1 VAEVAVSEGGCS
13 SNCCAPPPVNHRI
26 GPLDL
31 EQETRKK
38 IMTKSSYF
46 FAATLALLFVTASA
60 AQHPVL
66 DAVANKVVAKYQSST
81 CQQLMQQKAQ
91 NKPPSPGEQKAM
103 EMLRTDPEMRHEFV
117 GIVADQVVDKL
128 IQCGMIP

>member
-1 VAEVAVSEGGCS
+1 M
-13 SNCCAPPPVNHRI
+13 
-26 GPLDL
+26 
-31 EQETRKK
+31 KK
-38 IMTKSSYF
+38 RSYL
-46 FAATLALLFVTASA
+46 FAAVLALLYVTFAT

-66 DAVANKVVAKYQSST
+66 DQVANKVVAKYQSST

-91 NKPPSPGEQKAM
+91 NTPPSPGEQKAM
-103 EMLRTDPEMRHEFV
+103 EMLRTDPQMRHEFV

>member
-1 VAEVAVSEGGCS
+1 MSKHSC
-13 SNCCAPPPVNHRI
+13 
-26 GPLDL
+26 L
-31 EQETRKK
+31 
-38 IMTKSSYF
+38 
-46 FAATLALLFVTASA
+46 FALALALLYVTVAV

-66 DAVANKVVAKYQSST
+66 DAVANKVVQKYQTST

-91 NKPPSPGEQKAM
+91 KQPPSPGEQKAM

-117 GIVADQVVDKL
+117 SIVADPVVDKL

>member
-1 VAEVAVSEGGCS
+1 
-13 SNCCAPPPVNHRI
+13 
-26 GPLDL
+26 
-31 EQETRKK
+31 
-38 IMTKSSYF
+38 MTKRSYL
-46 FAATLALLFVTASA
+46 FAVALALLYVTVAA

-66 DAVANKVVAKYQSST
+66 DSVANKVVAKYQSST

-91 NKPPSPGEQKAM
+91 DKPPSPAEQKAM
-103 EMLRTDPEMRHEFV
+103 EMLRTDPQMRHEFV

>member
-1 VAEVAVSEGGCS
+1 M
-13 SNCCAPPPVNHRI
+13 
-26 GPLDL
+26 
-31 EQETRKK
+31 RKR
-38 IMTKSSYF
+38 SAL
-46 FAATLALLFVTASA
+46 FAAALALLYITFAA

-81 CQQLMQQKAQ
+81 CQQLMMQKAQ
-91 NKPPSPGEQKAM
+91 KQPPSPGEQKAM

-117 GIVADQVVDKL
+117 NIVADQVVDKL

>member
-1 VAEVAVSEGGCS
+1 
-13 SNCCAPPPVNHRI
+13 
-26 GPLDL
+26 
-31 EQETRKK
+31 
-38 IMTKSSYF
+38 MTKHSCL
-46 FAATLALLFVTASA
+46 FALVLALLYVTIAV

-91 NKPPSPGEQKAM
+91 KKPPSAGEQKAM
-103 EMLRTDPEMRHEFV
+103 ELLRTDPQMRHEFV
-117 GIVADQVVDKL
+117 SIVADQVVDKL

>member
-1 VAEVAVSEGGCS
+1 
-13 SNCCAPPPVNHRI
+13 
-26 GPLDL
+26 
-31 EQETRKK
+31 
-38 IMTKSSYF
+38 MTKHSCL
-46 FAATLALLFVTASA
+46 LALLLALIYVTVAT

-81 CQQLMQQKAQ
+81 CQQLMTSKAQ
-91 NKPPSPGEQKAM
+91 KQPPSAEEQKAM
-103 EMLRTDPEMRHEFV
+103 EMLRTDPQMRHEFV